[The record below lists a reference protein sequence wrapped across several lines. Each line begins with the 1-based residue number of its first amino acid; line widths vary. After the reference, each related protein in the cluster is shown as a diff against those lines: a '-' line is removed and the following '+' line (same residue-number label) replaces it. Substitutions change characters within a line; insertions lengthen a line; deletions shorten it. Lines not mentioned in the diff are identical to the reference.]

1 MSSPPSATQVDVDN
15 IVFPP
20 SAKPPASST
29 VLFLGFGFYLIMS
42 FLLLGH
48 SKMWISRGLYI
59 DANFK
64 KFTAIGVYL
73 GPNAVPLLA
82 AKWRGKSAQELMDS
96 VEFFRD
102 IVAGIYTFHIP
113 IPFEKFTQ
121 VTFISPLTSVQHVD
135 KVGGELFGLLDLHRW
150 ELGLNKIYIS
160 ETLFTFIFVSCLL
173 VHYEFYITYHNTIMH
188 PKILNA

>member
-29 VLFLGFGFYLIMS
+29 VLFL
-42 FLLLGH
+42 
-48 SKMWISRGLYI
+48 GLYI

-113 IPFEKFTQ
+113 
-121 VTFISPLTSVQHVD
+121 
-135 KVGGELFGLLDLHRW
+135 
-150 ELGLNKIYIS
+150 
-160 ETLFTFIFVSCLL
+160 
-173 VHYEFYITYHNTIMH
+173 M
-188 PKILNA
+188 

>member
-29 VLFLGFGFYLIMS
+29 DIYAGV
-42 FLLLGH
+42 
-48 SKMWISRGLYI
+48 RGLYI

-113 IPFEKFTQ
+113 
-121 VTFISPLTSVQHVD
+121 
-135 KVGGELFGLLDLHRW
+135 
-150 ELGLNKIYIS
+150 
-160 ETLFTFIFVSCLL
+160 
-173 VHYEFYITYHNTIMH
+173 M
-188 PKILNA
+188 